1 MAILDNIAKISGE
14 NGTFLNESELSII
27 HIHFFVFAGFIK
39 PIYQL
44 FGRQV
49 IFTVLSF
56 LLHHFTYMH
65 SKSSVTPDLV
75 YFMTADYCK
84 NQLKFIV
91 FRNGIRMKNP
101 HPAVSKLVHRKRMG
115 INDYKLSF
123 FPDK

>member
-1 MAILDNIAKISGE
+1 MKVSCQLYISI
-14 NGTFLNESELSII
+14 S
-27 HIHFFVFAGFIK
+27 FVFAGFIN